1 MLAAGTFSRC
11 CGKRV
16 LYATPRAVR
25 SLRSIITI
33 RTGAAARSMCTA
45 VSVPLAPPPTIATV
59 RPPVPGGIGYSSSG
73 PRCASQP
80 STSPAWR
87 SGGNTG

>member
-1 MLAAGTFSRC
+1 
-11 CGKRV
+11 V

-33 RTGAAARSMCTA
+33 RTGAGPRSMCTA

-59 RPPVPGGIGYSSSG
+59 RPSVAAGRTGYSSRV
-73 PRCASQP
+73 PRRASHA
-80 STSPAWR
+80 STTPAWR